1 MKINCLSPY
10 FINYSAQGLDYIEI
24 DLWIYKGERLSQVSP
39 NYSLKTY
46 AVNNDVSVEI
56 SSLVK
61 DAFEFLPSDFTEG
74 GSMWVD
80 YTISENGGAVQP
92 KVSLGAFY
100 GYGYFEEGSNPQL
113 SQTVLMSNSYV
124 VKQGDGTVVIPV
136 DISFSPRVTYM
147 KGTEIL
153 YTELVTPYPPN
164 EEDTEEYIS
173 YIGTGVLRTISYS
186 ARVINDGGIVEDS
199 TCLESFLSCTGL
211 EASDKIL
218 VETASGVQV
227 IRLEEGSQELF
238 EPVNLTFIN
247 KFGAYQDITFFGKS
261 TTSYES
267 SEQTY
272 NKNLVSQGVYSTE
285 AHSRRRL
292 SSTAKESIILNSGF
306 YKEDYNEVFRE
317 LIESEFVWI
326 VEDGKYAPVVVDRK
340 SIDFKTQINDKLISY
355 EIRFSYANNKINN
368 LR

>member
-10 FINYSAQGLDYIEI
+10 FINYSAQGLDYLEI
-24 DLWIYKGERLSQVSP
+24 DLWIYYGERFSQVTPS
-39 NYSLKTY
+39 YSLKTY
-46 AVNNDVSVEI
+46 AVNNAVSIEI

-61 DAFEFLPSDFTEG
+61 DAFEFNPSGIEG
-74 GSMWVD
+74 GSIWVD
-80 YTISENGGAVQP
+80 YTLSENGGAVQP
-92 KVSLGAFY
+92 KVSLAGFY
-100 GYGYFEEGSNPQL
+100 GYGYFEDGSNPQL
-113 SQTVLMSNSYV
+113 DKAVLMSNSYV

-136 DISFSPRVTYM
+136 DSSYAPTVTFM
-147 KGTEIL
+147 KGSEVLLSTLVNDYPVNEEE
-153 YTELVTPYPPN
+153 TEL
-164 EEDTEEYIS
+164 YIS
-173 YIGTGVLRTISYS
+173 YIGTGIGRTISYS
-186 ARVINDGGIVEDS
+186 DRVINDGGTAEDS
-199 TCLESFLSCTGL
+199 RCLDSFLSCTGL

-227 IRLEEGSQELF
+227 IRIEQGSQELY

-247 KFGAYQDITFFGKS
+247 KFGAYQNITFFGKS

-267 SEQTY
+267 SEETY
-272 NKNLVSQGVYSTE
+272 NKNLVAQGVYNTE

-292 SSTAKESIILNSGF
+292 SSTAKESLILNSGF

-317 LIESEFVWI
+317 LIESEFVWL
-326 VEDGKYAPVVVDRK
+326 VEDGEYKPLVVDRK
-340 SIDFKTQINDKLISY
+340 SIEFKTQINDKLISY

>member
-10 FINYSAQGLDYIEI
+10 FINYSAQGLNYIEI
-24 DLWIYKGERLSQVSP
+24 DLWIYKGEKFSQVSP

-74 GSMWVD
+74 GTMWVD

-92 KVSLGAFY
+92 KVSLEAFY

-113 SQTVLMSNSYV
+113 SEGALISNQVV
-124 VKQGDGTVVIPV
+124 VKKGDGTVVVPIDTSIV
-136 DISFSPRVTYM
+136 SRVSYL
-147 KGTEIL
+147 KGSDLI
-153 YTELVTPYPPN
+153 YTEAVTEGTNSSDFLTYV
-164 EEDTEEYIS
+164 
-173 YIGTGVLRTISYS
+173 GTGILRTESYS

-227 IRLEEGSQELF
+227 IRIEEGSQELF
-238 EPVNLTFIN
+238 EPVSLTFIN

-326 VEDGKYAPVVVDRK
+326 VEDGKYSPVVVDRK